1 MMLIVLQLLH
11 FKRIMTFIISSILL
25 LVLIEFSFFRLPKIV
40 FQKLLLLELVAKDTN
55 GIYFGVIYN

>member
-1 MMLIVLQLLH
+1 VLQLLH